1 MKKDP
6 ETPNTVIL
14 TSGEVSKAIQM
25 FLDSKG
31 IDYDPEVICWHLPKG
46 IALSNDLFNDCN
58 IHCILR
64 FHV

>member
-14 TSGEVSKAIQM
+14 TSDEVSKAIQM

-31 IDYDPEVICWHLPKG
+31 IDYDPEVTSPRYSI
-46 IALSNDLFNDCN
+46 I
-58 IHCILR
+58 
-64 FHV
+64 